1 MKYIPLYIK
10 TDNSLQDSLIT
21 IPRLMEFAKKEGFSV
36 LTIADSN
43 MYGVMDF
50 YKACKKND
58 IKPIIGLEITYKDK
72 KIVLYCKNYNGYKN
86 LLKISTIMSER
97 ILELNDLEMYS
108 SDLICLVPYL
118 SIELYSELNPLYQ
131 DIYKTYRNVHE
142 KEHLDGKTLYM
153 DEIVYLYDYEKENIK
168 YLDAV
173 RNGTTINNVGS
184 VRLNNYLRTDD
195 EIENLCFFDNNDL
208 INELCDL
215 ELPFNQ
221 ELMPIYENEDGVD
234 SYTYLKKKCI
244 EGLKNKFGEKISS
257 KYQERLKM
265 ELNVINQMGFCDY
278 FLIVYDY
285 IKFAKESNI
294 IVGPGRGSAV
304 GSLVAYCL
312 NITDIDPLKYD
323 LLFERFLNVERVSM
337 PDIDIDFEH
346 TRREDMIEYCRQK
359 YGEKRVAPIITFG
372 TLGAKQA
379 IRDVGRA
386 SDLDLNLIDGL
397 CKLIDSRLSLEE
409 NYNNP
414 KIKTYLSRYD
424 GLEEIYKRAKY
435 FEGLKRHTS
444 IHAAGVVMSRVD
456 LDEVIPLDK
465 SHQGFYTSGYDMQYL
480 EEIGLLKMDFLAI
493 KYLTIIHEMIDEVN
507 RVYNTN
513 LTFDNIPFN
522 DEKAL
527 KIFES
532 ANTLGIFQFESDGMV
547 NFLNQLRANSFDDIC
562 AAIALFRPG
571 PMQNIPTYIKRK
583 NGQEKIDYLDQS
595 LEGILKSTYGI
606 MIYQEQIMQI
616 AQIVADYSLGEAD
629 ILRKAMSKKKKDLLL
644 KEEEKFVS
652 RAIQKGYDKD
662 LVTKIYK
669 LMLKFAE
676 YGFNKS
682 HSVGYSLVS
691 YRMAYLK
698 AHYPSIFMSNLLS
711 IDMND
716 ASKEKKYL
724 YECRKNKIEVLRPD
738 INLSDEK
745 YHMEEL
751 GIRYPLTNIKNVGVV
766 ATRSILNER
775 KNGKFKDLYDF
786 IKRCYGKS
794 VNRKTL
800 ESLINAGVFKS
811 FGVNRNTLIQNL
823 DSIINYGELIKDLD
837 EEFALKPEI
846 KAYEEYSSRQIMELE
861 LDLFGLYLSKHPIT
875 EVKSNFK
882 NIVSLTEVPSYF
894 DKMIEVVVYVDKIKE
909 ITTKSGAKMVFISG
923 SDELS
928 NIDLTVFPDTY
939 QEMEHIEKGD
949 ILLARARVEK
959 RYDQYQLIVN
969 KIKKIKIE
977 K

>member
-1 MKYIPLYIK
+1 
-10 TDNSLQDSLIT
+10 
-21 IPRLMEFAKKEGFSV
+21 
-36 LTIADSN
+36 
-43 MYGVMDF
+43 
-50 YKACKKND
+50 
-58 IKPIIGLEITYKDK
+58 
-72 KIVLYCKNYNGYKN
+72 
-86 LLKISTIMSER
+86 
-97 ILELNDLEMYS
+97 
-108 SDLICLVPYL
+108 
-118 SIELYSELNPLYQ
+118 
-131 DIYKTYRNVHE
+131 
-142 KEHLDGKTLYM
+142 
-153 DEIVYLYDYEKENIK
+153 
-168 YLDAV
+168 
-173 RNGTTINNVGS
+173 
-184 VRLNNYLRTDD
+184 
-195 EIENLCFFDNNDL
+195 
-208 INELCDL
+208 
-215 ELPFNQ
+215 
-221 ELMPIYENEDGVD
+221 
-234 SYTYLKKKCI
+234 
-244 EGLKNKFGEKISS
+244 
-257 KYQERLKM
+257 M

-285 IKFAKESNI
+285 IKYAKETNI

-346 TRREDMIEYCRQK
+346 TKREDMIEYCRKK
-359 YGEKRVAPIITFG
+359 YGDKRVAPIITFG

-386 SDLDLNLIDGL
+386 MDMDLNLVDGL
-397 CKLIDSRLSLEE
+397 CKLIDSQLTLEE
-409 NYNNP
+409 NYNNQKL
-414 KIKTYLSRYD
+414 KIYINRYD
-424 GLEEIYKRAKY
+424 GLEELYKRARV

-444 IHAAGVVMSRVD
+444 IHAAGVVMSKID
-456 LDEVIPLDK
+456 LDEIIPLDK

-507 RVYNTN
+507 RIHNAN

-527 KIFES
+527 KIFET
-532 ANTLGIFQFESDGMV
+532 ANTLGIFQFESDGMI

-583 NGQEKIDYLDQS
+583 NGQEKIDYLDSS

-616 AQIVADYSLGEAD
+616 AQTVSDYSLGEAD

-644 KEEEKFVS
+644 KEEEKFVN
-652 RAIQKGYDKD
+652 RAIKKGYDKD

-716 ASKEKKYL
+716 SSKEKKYL
-724 YECRKNKIEVLRPD
+724 YECRKNKIEVLKPD
-738 INLSDEK
+738 INLSTDK
-745 YHMEEL
+745 YHMEEKA
-751 GIRYPLTNIKNVGVV
+751 IRYPLTNIKNVGIT
-766 ATRSILNER
+766 ATRAILNER
-775 KNGKFKDLYDF
+775 SNGKFKDIYDF
-786 IKRCYGKS
+786 VKRCYGKG
-794 VNRKTL
+794 VNKKTL
-800 ESLINAGVFKS
+800 ESLINAGVFNS
-811 FGVNRNTLIQNL
+811 FEFNCNTLMQNL

-837 EEFALKPEI
+837 EQFALKPEI
-846 KAYEEYSSRQIMELE
+846 TIYEEYNSREIMELE

-875 EVKSNFK
+875 EIKSKFK
-882 NIVSLTEVPSYF
+882 NIVSLSDVANYF
-894 DKMIEVVVYVDKIKE
+894 DKMIEVVVFVDKVKE
-909 ITTKSGAKMVFISG
+909 ITTKSGSKMIFISG
-923 SDELS
+923 SDELT
-928 NIDLTVFPDTY
+928 NIDLTVFPNLYD
-939 QEMEHIEKGD
+939 ESKDIAKGD
-949 ILLARARVEK
+949 YVLARTRVEK
-959 RYDQYQLIVN
+959 RYDKYQLIVQR
-969 KIKKIKIE
+969 IKKIE

>member
-21 IPRLMEFAKKEGFSV
+21 IPKLIEFAVKEGFRV
-36 LTIADSN
+36 LTITDCN

-50 YKACKKND
+50 YKGCLKNN
-58 IKPIIGLEITYKDK
+58 IKPIVGLEILYKDK
-72 KIVLYCKNYNGYKN
+72 PIVLYCQNYNGYKN
-86 LLKISTIMSER
+86 LLKLTTIMSER
-97 ILELNDLEMYS
+97 KLELIDLEAHSNDLV
-108 SDLICLVPYL
+108 CLVPYL
-118 SIELYSELNPLYQ
+118 SLDLFNELNPLYYH
-131 DIYKTYRNVHE
+131 IYRTYRNKEE
-142 KEHLDGKTLYM
+142 KEQLDSNSLYM
-153 DEIVYLYDYEKENIK
+153 DEVVYLEASDKDNIR
-168 YLDAV
+168 YLDAI
-173 RNGTTINNVGS
+173 RES
-184 VRLNNYLRTDD
+184 VAVDSTSSTRLNNYLKND
-195 EIENLCFFDNNDL
+195 EEIAKLGFLENNNL
-208 INELCDL
+208 IYELCNL
-215 ELPFNQ
+215 ELPFHQN
-221 ELMPIYENEDGVD
+221 LMPVYQNEDGVD

-244 EGLKNKFGEKISS
+244 EGIKKKFGDKISA

-265 ELNVINQMGFCDY
+265 ELDVINRMGFCDY

-285 IKFAKESNI
+285 IKFAKNSNI

-312 NITDIDPLKYD
+312 DITDIDPLKYD
-323 LLFERFLNVERVSM
+323 LLFERFLNVERISM

-346 TRREDMIEYCRQK
+346 NRREDMIEYCRQK
-359 YGEKRVAPIITFG
+359 YGNKRVAPIITFG

-379 IRDVGRA
+379 LRDVGRA

-397 CKLIDSRLSLEE
+397 CKLIDSRLTLEA

-414 KIKTYLSRYD
+414 KIKMYLKRYD
-424 GLEEIYKRAKY
+424 GLENLYERAKK

-465 SHQGFYTSGYDMQYL
+465 SHQAFYTSGYDMQYL

-493 KYLTIIHEMIDEVN
+493 KYLTIIHEMIDEIN
-507 RVYNTN
+507 KTYHSN
-513 LTFDNIPFN
+513 LTFDSIPFN
-522 DEKAL
+522 DSKAL
-527 KIFES
+527 KVFETS
-532 ANTLGIFQFESDGMV
+532 NTLGIFQFESDGMI
-547 NFLNQLRANSFDDIC
+547 NFLNKLRANTFDDIC

-571 PMQNIPTYIKRK
+571 PMQNIPTYIRRK
-583 NGQEKIDYLDQS
+583 NGEEKVDYLDPS

-616 AQIVADYSLGEAD
+616 AQVVSDYSLGEAD

-652 RAIQKGYDKD
+652 RALKKGYNKE
-662 LVTKIYK
+662 VVIKIYQ

-698 AHYPSIFMSNLLS
+698 AYYPKIFMSNLLS

-724 YECRKNKIEVLRPD
+724 YECRKNKIDVLKPD
-738 INLSDEK
+738 INLSIDK
-745 YHMEEL
+745 YHMEDN
-751 GIRYPLTNIKNVGVV
+751 GIRYPLTNIKNVGLT
-766 ATRSILNER
+766 ATRAILTER
-775 KNGKFKDLYDF
+775 NNGKFKDIYDF

-800 ESLINAGVFKS
+800 ESLICAGAFS
-811 FGVNRNTLIQNL
+811 TFNFNRNTLIQNL

-846 KAYEEYSSRQIMELE
+846 KEYEEFSNREIMELE
-861 LDLFGLYLSKHPIT
+861 LDLFGLYLSKHPVT
-875 EVKSNFK
+875 EIKAKFK
-882 NIVSLTEVPSYF
+882 NIIALSDIPKYF
-894 DKMIEVVVYVDKIKE
+894 DKMIDVVVYVDKVKE
-909 ITTKSGAKMVFISG
+909 ITTKKGAKMMFISA
-923 SDELS
+923 SDELAS
-928 NIDLTVFPDTY
+928 IDLTIFPNLY
-939 QEMEHIEKGD
+939 EECKSIQKGEV
-949 ILLARARVEK
+949 ILAKARVEK
-959 RYDQYQLIVN
+959 RFDQYQLIVN
-969 KIKKIKIE
+969 KVKRIKS
-977 K
+977 

>member
-21 IPRLMEFAKKEGFSV
+21 IPKLVECAKKEGFSA
-36 LTIADSN
+36 LTITDSN

-50 YKACKKND
+50 YKACKKNN
-58 IKPIIGLEITYKDK
+58 IKPIVGLEITYKDK
-72 KIVLYCKNYNGYKN
+72 KIVLYCKNYKGYKN

-97 ILELNDLEMYS
+97 SLELTDLEMYS
-108 SDLICLVPYL
+108 NDLICLVPYL
-118 SIELYSELNPLYQ
+118 SLELYIELNPLYR
-131 DIYKTYRNVHE
+131 DIYKTYRNIHE
-142 KEHLDGKTLYM
+142 KEHLDGKALYM
-153 DEIVYLYDYEKENIK
+153 DEIVYINDYEKENIR
-168 YLDAV
+168 YLDAI
-173 RNGTTINNVGS
+173 RSGTTINNIS
-184 VRLNNYLRTDD
+184 STRLNNYLRKEE
-195 EIENLCFFDNNDL
+195 EIASLGFLENNDL
-208 INELCDL
+208 IDELCDL

-221 ELMPIYENEDGVD
+221 KLMPIYENEDGVD

-244 EGLKNKFGEKISS
+244 EGLKNKFGDKISS

-285 IKFAKESNI
+285 IKYAKESNI

-346 TRREDMIEYCRQK
+346 NRREEMIEYCRQK

-397 CKLIDSRLSLEE
+397 CKIIDSRLTLEE

-414 KIKTYLSRYD
+414 KLKTYLSRYD
-424 GLEEIYKRAKY
+424 GLEEVYRRAKS

-507 RVYNTN
+507 RIHHTN

-522 DEKAL
+522 DEAAL

-583 NGQEKIDYLDQS
+583 NGQEKIDYLDPS

-616 AQIVADYSLGEAD
+616 AQLVADYSLGEAD

-652 RAIQKGYDKD
+652 RAIKKGYDKD

-724 YECRKNKIEVLRPD
+724 YECRKNKIEVLKPD

-766 ATRSILNER
+766 ATRAILNER

-846 KAYEEYSSRQIMELE
+846 KAYEEYSSREIMELE

-882 NIVSLTEVPSYF
+882 NIVSLTDISSYF
-894 DKMIEVVVYVDKIKE
+894 DKMIEVVVYVDKVKE
-909 ITTKSGAKMVFISG
+909 ITTKKGAKMVFISG
-923 SDELS
+923 SDELA

-939 QEMEHIEKGD
+939 KEIEHIEKGD

-969 KIKKIKIE
+969 KIKKIKFE

>member
-21 IPRLMEFAKKEGFSV
+21 ISKLIEIAKQEGFSA
-36 LTIADSN
+36 LTITDSN

-50 YKACKKND
+50 YKTCKKNN
-58 IKPIIGLEITYKDK
+58 IKPIIGLEITYKGK
-72 KIVLYCKNYNGYKN
+72 KIVLYCKNYKGYKN
-86 LLKISTIMSER
+86 LLKLTTIASER
-97 ILELNDLEMYS
+97 NLELTDLENYS

-118 SIELYSELNPLYQ
+118 SLELYNELNPLYFN
-131 DIYKTYRNVHE
+131 IYKTYRNRSE
-142 KEHLDGKTLYM
+142 KEQLDGITLYM
-153 DEIVYLYDYEKENIK
+153 DEIVYLNSNEKNNIK
-168 YLDAV
+168 YLDAI
-173 RNGTTINNVGS
+173 RTSTTIDKVS
-184 VRLNNYLRTDD
+184 STRLDNYLRKEDEIIKLGFLDNNYLIDD
-195 EIENLCFFDNNDL
+195 LC
-208 INELCDL
+208 EV

-221 ELMPIYENEDGVD
+221 ELMPIYVNEYGLD
-234 SYTYLKKKCI
+234 SFTYLKKKCI
-244 EGLKNKFGEKISS
+244 EGLKNKFGDKVSS

-265 ELNVINQMGFCDY
+265 ELNVINKMGFCDY

-285 IKFAKESNI
+285 IKYAKEANI

-304 GSLVAYCL
+304 GSLVAYVL
-312 NITDIDPLKYD
+312 NITDIDPLKYN
-323 LLFERFLNVERVSM
+323 LLFERFLNIERISM
-337 PDIDIDFEH
+337 PDIDIDFQH
-346 TRREDMIEYCRQK
+346 NRREEMIEYCRKK

-372 TLGAKQA
+372 TLGVKQA

-386 SDLDLNLIDGL
+386 MDLDLNLVDGL

-409 NYNNP
+409 NYHNL
-414 KIKTYLSRYD
+414 KIQTYLRRYD
-424 GLEEIYKRAKY
+424 GLEELYKRAKT

-444 IHAAGVVMSRVD
+444 IHAAGVVMSRID

-507 RVYNTN
+507 RVYKTN

-522 DEKAL
+522 DQAAL

-532 ANTLGIFQFESDGMV
+532 ANTLGIFQFESDGMI
-547 NFLNQLRANSFDDIC
+547 NFLSQLRANSFDDIC

-583 NGQEKIDYLDQS
+583 NGQERIDYLDSS
-595 LEGILKSTYGI
+595 LEDILKSTYGI
-606 MIYQEQIMQI
+606 IIYQEQIMQI
-616 AQIVADYSLGEAD
+616 AQKVSDYTLGEAD

-644 KEEEKFVS
+644 KEEEKFIS
-652 RAIQKGYDKD
+652 RAVSKGYSKE
-662 LVTKIYK
+662 LVTKIYA

-698 AHYPSIFMSNLLS
+698 AHYPQIFMANLLS

-724 YECRKNKIEVLRPD
+724 YECRKNKIEILKPD
-738 INLSDEK
+738 INLSMDK
-745 YHMEEL
+745 YHMECN
-751 GIRYPLTNIKNVGVV
+751 GIRYPLTNIKNVGIL
-766 ATRSILNER
+766 ASHSILQER
-775 KNGKFKDLYDF
+775 DNGNFIDIYDF
-786 IKRCYGKS
+786 VKRCYGKNI
-794 VNRKTL
+794 NRKTL
-800 ESLINAGVFKS
+800 ESLIKAGTFS
-811 FGVNRNTLIQNL
+811 AFNMNRNTLMQNL
-823 DSIINYGELIKDLD
+823 DSIINYGELIKDLS

-846 KAYEEYSSRQIMELE
+846 KVYEEYSNREIMELE

-875 EVKSNFK
+875 EVKSKFK
-882 NIVSLTEVPSYF
+882 NIVSLSDVPNYF
-894 DKMIEVVVYVDKIKE
+894 DKIITAVVLVDKIKE
-909 ITTKSGAKMVFISG
+909 ITTKKGAKMLFISA
-923 SDELS
+923 SDEIA
-928 NIDLTVFPDTY
+928 NIDLTVFPTVY
-939 QEMEHIEKGD
+939 EECQNIAKGD
-949 ILLARARVEK
+949 IALVQARVEK
-959 RYDQYQLIVN
+959 RYDKYQLIVQ
-969 KIKKIKIE
+969 KIKKLKFE

>member
-21 IPRLMEFAKKEGFSV
+21 IPKLIEIAKKEGFNA
-36 LTIADSN
+36 LTITDSN

-50 YKACKKND
+50 YKACLKND
-58 IKPIIGLEITYKDK
+58 IKPIVGLEITYKDK

-86 LLKISTIMSER
+86 LLKLTTISSER
-97 ILELNDLEMYS
+97 NLELNDLETYS
-108 SDLICLVPYL
+108 SDLVCLLPYL
-118 SIELYSELNPLYQ
+118 SIELFTELNPLYYN
-131 DIYKTYRNVHE
+131 IYKTYRNSLE
-142 KEHLDGKTLYM
+142 KEQLDNQALYM
-153 DEIVYLYDYEKENIK
+153 NETVYLSSEDKDNIK
-168 YLDAV
+168 YLDAIRTV
-173 RNGTTINNVGS
+173 TTIDNVS
-184 VRLNNYLRTDD
+184 STRLDNYLKTEE
-195 EIENLCFFDNNDL
+195 EITKLGFLDNND
-208 INELCDL
+208 IIDDLCHL

-221 ELMPIYENEDGVD
+221 ELMPIYANEDGVD

-244 EGLKNKFGEKISS
+244 EGLKNKFGDKISS

-285 IKFAKESNI
+285 IKYAKESNI

-304 GSLVAYCL
+304 GSLVSYCL

-346 TRREDMIEYCRQK
+346 NRREDMIEYCRQK

-372 TLGAKQA
+372 TLGAKQT

-386 SDLDLNLIDGL
+386 MDLNLNLVDGL

-409 NYNNP
+409 NYHNS
-414 KIKTYLSRYD
+414 KIKIYLSRYD
-424 GLEEIYKRAKY
+424 GLEELYERARA

-507 RVYNTN
+507 RVYKTN

-527 KIFES
+527 KIFET
-532 ANTLGIFQFESDGMV
+532 ANTLGIFQFESDGMI

-583 NGQEKIDYLDQS
+583 NGQEKIDYLDPS
-595 LEGILKSTYGI
+595 LEGVLKSTYGI

-616 AQIVADYSLGEAD
+616 AQIVSDYSLGEAD

-644 KEEEKFVS
+644 KEEEKFIS
-652 RAIQKGYDKD
+652 RAIKKGYDKE
-662 LVTKIYK
+662 LVSKIYK

-698 AHYPSIFMSNLLS
+698 AYYPTIFMSKLLT

-716 ASKEKKYL
+716 TSKEKKYL
-724 YECRKNKIEVLRPD
+724 YECRKNKIELLKPD
-738 INLSDEK
+738 INLSTDK
-745 YHMEEL
+745 YHMEDS
-751 GIRYPLTNIKNVGVV
+751 GIRYPLTNIKNVGIT
-766 ATRSILNER
+766 ATRSILTER
-775 KNGKFKDLYDF
+775 EDGLFKDIYDF
-786 IKRCYGKS
+786 IKRCYGKG
-794 VNRKTL
+794 VNKKTL
-800 ESLINAGVFKS
+800 ESLINAGVFNS
-811 FGVNRNTLIQNL
+811 FNFNRNTLIQNL

-837 EEFALKPEI
+837 EQFALKPEI
-846 KAYEEYSSRQIMELE
+846 KIYDEYNNREIMELE

-875 EVKSNFK
+875 EVKSKFK
-882 NIVSLTEVPSYF
+882 NIVSLNDVSSYF

-909 ITTKSGAKMVFISG
+909 ITTKSGAKMIFING

-928 NIDLTVFPDTY
+928 NIDLTVFPNLYDEVKY
-939 QEMEHIEKGD
+939 IVKGD
-949 ILLARARVEK
+949 IVLVRARVEK
-959 RYDQYQLIVN
+959 RYDKYQLIVN
-969 KIKKIKIE
+969 KIKKVNFE

>member
-10 TDNSLQDSLIT
+10 TDNSLQNSLIT
-21 IPRLMEFAKKEGFSV
+21 IPRLIEIAKKEGFNA
-36 LTIADSN
+36 LTITDSN

-50 YKACKKND
+50 YKACIKNG
-58 IKPIIGLEITYKDK
+58 IKPIVGLEVIYKDK
-72 KIVLYCKNYNGYKN
+72 NFVLYCKNYNGYKN
-86 LLKISTIMSER
+86 LLKLTTILSER
-97 ILELNDLEMYS
+97 SLELIDLENYS
-108 SDLICLVPYL
+108 SDLICLIPYTSL
-118 SIELYSELNPLYQ
+118 DIFVELNPLYYN
-131 DIYKTYRNVHE
+131 IYKTYKNSDE
-142 KEHLDGKTLYM
+142 KKQLDSNAIYM
-153 DEIVYLYDYEKENIK
+153 NETVYLSKSDKDNIR
-168 YLDAV
+168 YLDAI
-173 RNGTTINNVGS
+173 RTGTTIEHTS
-184 VRLNNYLRTDD
+184 STRLDNYLRTEE
-195 EIENLCFFDNNDL
+195 EIIQLGFLDNNYL
-208 INELCDL
+208 INDLCDL

-221 ELMPIYENEDGVD
+221 QLMPIYTNEDGVD
-234 SYTYLKKKCI
+234 SFTYLKKKCI
-244 EGLKNKFGEKISS
+244 EGLKNKFGDKISS

-285 IKFAKESNI
+285 IKYAKETNI

-346 TRREDMIEYCRQK
+346 TKREDMIEYCRKK
-359 YGEKRVAPIITFG
+359 YGDKRVAPIITFG

-386 SDLDLNLIDGL
+386 MDMDLNLVDGL
-397 CKLIDSRLSLEE
+397 CKLIDSQLTLEE
-409 NYNNP
+409 NYNNQKL
-414 KIKTYLSRYD
+414 KIYINRYD
-424 GLEEIYKRAKY
+424 GLEELYKRARV

-444 IHAAGVVMSRVD
+444 IHAAGVVMSKID
-456 LDEVIPLDK
+456 LDEIIPLDK

-507 RVYNTN
+507 RIHNAN

-527 KIFES
+527 KIFET
-532 ANTLGIFQFESDGMV
+532 ANTLGIFQFESDGMI

-583 NGQEKIDYLDQS
+583 NGQEKIDYLDSS

-616 AQIVADYSLGEAD
+616 AQTVSDYSLGEAD

-644 KEEEKFVS
+644 KEEEKFVN
-652 RAIQKGYDKD
+652 RAIKKGYDKD

-716 ASKEKKYL
+716 SSKEKKYL
-724 YECRKNKIEVLRPD
+724 YECRKNKIEVLKPD
-738 INLSDEK
+738 INLSTDK
-745 YHMEEL
+745 YHMEEKA
-751 GIRYPLTNIKNVGVV
+751 IRYPLTNIKNVGIT
-766 ATRSILNER
+766 ATRAILNER
-775 KNGKFKDLYDF
+775 SNGKFKDIYDF
-786 IKRCYGKS
+786 VKRCYGKG
-794 VNRKTL
+794 VNKKTL
-800 ESLINAGVFKS
+800 ESLINAGVFNS
-811 FGVNRNTLIQNL
+811 FEFNCNTLMQNL

-837 EEFALKPEI
+837 EQFALKPEI
-846 KAYEEYSSRQIMELE
+846 TIYEEYNSREIMELE

-875 EVKSNFK
+875 EIKSKFK
-882 NIVSLTEVPSYF
+882 NIVSLSDVANYF
-894 DKMIEVVVYVDKIKE
+894 DKMIEVVVFVDKVKE
-909 ITTKSGAKMVFISG
+909 ITTKSGSKMIFISG
-923 SDELS
+923 SDELT
-928 NIDLTVFPDTY
+928 NIDLTVFPNLYD
-939 QEMEHIEKGD
+939 ESKDIAKGD
-949 ILLARARVEK
+949 YVLARTRVEK
-959 RYDQYQLIVN
+959 RYDKYQLIVQR
-969 KIKKIKIE
+969 IKKIE